1 MALRIIGAGFGR
13 TGTASMFTALKQLG
27 FPCYHMFEVLENP
40 DNKHHLDF
48 WNKVAN
54 APAGAQHDWEEV
66 FENYAAAVDN
76 PAACVW
82 RELTEAFPDARVLLT
97 LHPKGPDAWYDS
109 TIDTIYFTENLW
121 QFKVIEWFTP
131 FGRKFGNMARKLI
144 WQRSH
149 KGTMDDRTSAIA
161 RYNQHIEDVKA
172 AVPADRLLIFT
183 ADQGWGPLCKF
194 LDVPEPAGEFPNVN
208 DRTAIKGVIAGLTK
222 GAYGIIAAAA
232 VVFAIIVYAA
242 FNIIG

>member
-1 MALRIIGAGFGR
+1 LKIIGAGFGR
-13 TGTASMFTALKQLG
+13 TGTLSTFTALNQLD
-27 FPCYHMFEVLENP
+27 FPCYHMIEILENP
-40 DNKHHLDF
+40 ANKSHLDF

-54 APAGAQHDWEEV
+54 SPAGTQHNWEEV
-66 FENYAAAVDN
+66 FENYTAAVDN
-76 PAACVW
+76 PAVCVW
-82 RELTEAFPDARVLLT
+82 RELAAAYPDAKVLLT

-121 QFKVIEWFTP
+121 QFKVIERFTP
-131 FGRKFGNMARKLI
+131 FGRKFGNMSRKLI

-149 KGTMDDRTSAIA
+149 KDTTDDRASAIA
-161 RYNQHIEDVKA
+161 HYNQHIEDVKA

-208 DRTAIKGVIAGLTK
+208 DRTAVKKIIADLTK
-222 GAYGIIAAAA
+222 GAYGIIAAIAIAFA
-232 VVFAIIVYAA
+232 VAVYAA
-242 FNIIG
+242 FQFFG

>member
-1 MALRIIGAGFGR
+1 MALKLIGAGFGR
-13 TGTASMFTALKQLG
+13 TGTASTFTALKQLG
-27 FPCYHMFEVLENP
+27 LPCYHMYEVLENP
-40 DNKHHLDF
+40 ANKHHLDF

-54 APAGAQHDWEEV
+54 APAGTQHNWEEV
-66 FENYAAAVDN
+66 FENYTAAVDN

-82 RELTEAFPDARVLLT
+82 RELTEAYPDAKVLLT

-109 TIDTIYFTENLW
+109 TIDTIYFSENLW

-161 RYNQHIEDVKA
+161 HYNQHIEDVKA

-183 ADQGWGPLCKF
+183 ADQGWGPLCRF
-194 LDVPEPAGEFPNVN
+194 LEVPEPAGEFPNTN
-208 DRTAIKGVIAGLTK
+208 DRAAVKKVIADLTK
-222 GAYGIIAAAA
+222 GAYGIIAAIA